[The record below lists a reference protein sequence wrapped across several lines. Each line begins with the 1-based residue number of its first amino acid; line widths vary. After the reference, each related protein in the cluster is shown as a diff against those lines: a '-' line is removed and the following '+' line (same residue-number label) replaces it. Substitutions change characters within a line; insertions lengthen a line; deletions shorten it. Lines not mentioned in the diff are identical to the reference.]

1 MTDRKMAVIVGGG
14 TPGLAALRSQLRSGE
29 DVGVTVLEA
38 AGRAGGRKTG
48 DEVDGFFISTGT
60 EMFIESNG
68 TVRTLAVPQQRRK
81 PRWQ

>member
-1 MTDRKMAVIVGGG
+1 MAVIVGGG

-38 AGRAGGRKTG
+38 AGRAGGRKAG
-48 DEVDGFFISTGT
+48 DDVDGFFISARA
-60 EMFIESNG
+60 ENFIESNG